1 MKQPSSS
8 IVTLALI
15 LASGGTSLIASAQTA
30 ADKFPLPTS
39 VPAGTKVQ
47 IDGSSSMQAVN
58 QGLKERFQKQFPNAD
73 VTVPTQYQGSD
84 SGIKSIAEGKA
95 ELVGI
100 GRPLT
105 KAEKAQGIAA
115 KTIGRSKIA
124 IIVGE
129 GNPYKGNLTLK
140 DFAKIYR
147 GEVTDWS
154 QLPSA
159 NGATGKIKV
168 IDRPETSDTRRAFAN
183 YPVFQNGKLRTGSN
197 AEKLTEDST
206 QSVVDKLGNDG
217 IGYAPAD
224 QVKNISGIRA
234 VTLHSTQP
242 DNPKYPFSQPL
253 AYAYKSEAGKISDGT
268 KAFLGYLSDSSGQT
282 AVQETLAA
290 GSTAA
295 TGGTTTTPTASTSPA
310 TSTTTTETTGTN
322 GTTGATGTT
331 GTTGTETTGTT
342 TGTATGSDPATTTTT
357 TTTTSTAGKG
367 LSPWWW
373 LLVPLGAGLLWW
385 LLGRKQPEEEAAPRS
400 AVTTAPEQPPE
411 LKPLYPPPPSRT
423 AKGDG
428 LSGDLSGDISSGV
441 GGFRP
446 ADDLRSG
453 DLRSGDL
460 SGTLPPR
467 PNLNLN
473 APPTANFNGVVDTV
487 KDKANDINLA
497 GGAAIAGGAAA
508 AAAFGKN
515 IFDSPGATLG
525 ERANEPVGAIQPAE
539 IAPPDLS
546 NPLEGL
552 QDKSSN
558 LLPNLDLNNPLDG
571 VRDKIGDTIA
581 DGGSNAAAFGGAALA
596 GGAALVGGAGAAI
609 GNIFDRD
616 QPESSDLSFEVPANP
631 LAGGI
636 ENIQDRA
643 EELIPD
649 GNIDFSFDEIG
660 DLTPDGTPE
669 NPLDRVGDFLKDGGA
684 AAAAAGGAAIAGGAA
699 LAGGAGQSIG
709 NFFGGGQKEEDI
721 SEGLWPEESGDR
733 NDPFALSDPLDA
745 VKDKADFDLS
755 NPLDGIKDRA
765 EELKDKAADAIPD
778 GLKIDNNPL
787 DNLTDKTGNF
797 FSSTGSA
804 VGAAGAATLAGGAAL
819 FGQQKPEISELEA
832 PNLDLDTFDRDLNA
846 IDFDN
851 LDDDPF
857 AGLSDLLGE
866 ETGDI
871 EKDSAKSETSDFFD
885 SLNEK
890 TTGFLDNAK
899 DMGGAALAGGAA
911 GVAAAG
917 AAAAG
922 AGQAFQSFFTGK
934 EPSLPDLS
942 GNLYSEG
949 QITLVSANPTQAY
962 THWEIP
968 VRLKRQLREQGGQ
981 KLVVRLYDVTDVDPN
996 AELPYNFQEFACNDS
1011 AWDLELPIAQSNRRY
1026 VTEIGYVTDDNRWLM
1041 LARSAPL
1048 WIRSTPE

>member
-8 IVTLALI
+8 IVTLALM
-15 LASGGTSLIASAQTA
+15 LASGGTISIVSAQTA

-47 IDGSSSMQAVN
+47 IDGSESMQAVN
-58 QGLKERFQKQFPNAD
+58 QGLKERFQKQFSNAE
-73 VTVPTQYQGSD
+73 VVLPTQYQGSD
-84 SGIKSIAEGKA
+84 SGIKALVEGKA
-95 ELVGI
+95 ELAGI

-105 KAEKAQGIAA
+105 TAEKAQGIAA
-115 KTIGRSKIA
+115 KSLNRAKIA
-124 IIVGE
+124 IIVKDT
-129 GNPYKGNLTLK
+129 NPYKGNLTLK
-140 DFAKIYR
+140 DFARIYR

-154 QLPSA
+154 QLPGA
-159 NGATGKIKV
+159 NGAKGKIEV

-197 AEKLTEDST
+197 AQKLTEDST
-206 QSVVDKLGNDG
+206 KAVVEKLGENG

-224 QVKNISGIRA
+224 QVKNISGIRS
-234 VTLHSTQP
+234 VTLHGTQP

-253 AYAYKSEAGKISDGT
+253 AYAYKNQGGKVSDGA
-268 KAFLGYLSDSSGQT
+268 KAFLGYVSDPSGQA
-282 AVQETLAA
+282 AVREAIAA
-290 GSTAA
+290 GATATTA
-295 TGGTTTTPTASTSPA
+295 STTTTTTTSPSPA
-310 TSTTTTETTGTN
+310 TSPTTET
-322 GTTGATGTT
+322 TGTT

-342 TGTATGSDPATTTTT
+342 GTATGGDPAATTTTT
-357 TTTTSTAGKG
+357 TTTTTTASKG
-367 LSPWWW
+367 GFPWW
-373 LLVPLGAGLLWW
+373 LFLIPIGAGLLWW
-385 LLGRKQPEEEAAPRS
+385 LLGRKKPAEEVAPRS
-400 AVTTAPEQPPE
+400 TVTTAPEQPPG

-423 AKGDG
+423 ARGDG

-473 APPTANFNGVVDTV
+473 APPNANFNGVVDTV
-487 KDKANDINLA
+487 KGKANDINLA

-515 IFDSPGATLG
+515 VFD
-525 ERANEPVGAIQPAE
+525 RANEPVGEIHPPEIAPPE
-539 IAPPDLS
+539 IAPPDLT

-558 LLPNLDLNNPLDG
+558 LLPNLDIKNPLDG
-571 VRDKIGDTIA
+571 VGERVSERVA
-581 DGGSNAAAFGGAALA
+581 DGGANAAALGGAALA
-596 GGAALVGGAGAAI
+596 GGAALVGGAGAAM

-616 QPESSDLSFEVPANP
+616 QPESSDLSFEAPANP

-636 ENIQDRA
+636 DNIQDRA

-649 GNIDFSFDEIG
+649 GNVDFSFDEIG
-660 DLTPDGTPE
+660 GLTPDGTPG

-684 AAAAAGGAAIAGGAA
+684 ATAAAGGAAIAGGAA
-699 LAGGAGQSIG
+699 LAGGAGQSVG
-709 NFFGGGQKEEDI
+709 NFFGGTQPQEDI
-721 SEGLWPEESGDR
+721 SEGLWLEEPGDR
-733 NDPFALSDPLDA
+733 NNPFEQTNLADA
-745 VKDKADFDLS
+745 VKD
-755 NPLDGIKDRA
+755 RV
-765 EELKDKAADAIPD
+765 ADATPD
-778 GLKIDNNPL
+778 ALKVETNPVG
-787 DNLTDKTGNF
+787 DLTDKAGNF
-797 FSSTGSA
+797 FSGTGAA
-804 VGAAGAATLAGGAAL
+804 VGAAGAATVAGGAAL
-819 FGQQKPEISELEA
+819 FGQNKPEISELEA
-832 PNLDLDTFDRDLNA
+832 PNLDMDTFDRDLNA

-871 EKDSAKSETSDFFD
+871 GKDDAQAETSDFFD
-885 SLNEK
+885 NLNET

-899 DMGGAALAGGAA
+899 GMGGAALAGGAA
-911 GVAAAG
+911 AVAGAG

-922 AGQAFQSFFTGK
+922 AGQAFQSFFAGK
-934 EPSLPDLS
+934 DPQADLSGEPS

-981 KLVVRLYDVTDVDPN
+981 KLVVRLYDVTDIEPN
-996 AELPYNFQEFACNDS
+996 AELPHNFQEFECNDS
-1011 AWDLELPIAQSNRRY
+1011 AWDLELPIAHSNRRY
-1026 VTEIGYVTDDNRWLM
+1026 LTEIGYVTGDNRWLM
-1041 LARSAPL
+1041 LARSTPL
-1048 WIRSTPE
+1048 WIRSNPA

>member
-47 IDGSSSMQAVN
+47 INGSSSMQAVN
-58 QGLKERFQKQFPNAD
+58 QGLKERFQKQFPDAD

-84 SGIKSIAEGKA
+84 SGINAIAAGKA
-95 ELVGI
+95 DLAGI

-105 KAEKAQGIAA
+105 KAEQAKGIAA

-183 YPVFQNGKLRTGSN
+183 YLVFQNGKLRTGSN

-206 QSVVDKLGNDG
+206 QAVVDKLGVDG
-217 IGYAPAD
+217 ISYAPAD
-224 QVKNISGIRA
+224 QIKNIPGIRA

-253 AYAYKSEAGKISDGT
+253 SYAYKNQGDKVSNGA
-268 KAFLGYLSDSSGQT
+268 KAFLGYVSDPSGQT
-282 AVQETLAA
+282 AIQETIASGA
-290 GSTAA
+290 TTA
-295 TGGTTTTPTASTSPA
+295 TGGATTTPTTSTSPA
-310 TSTTTTETTGTN
+310 TTTTTTETTGTA
-322 GTTGATGTT
+322 GTTGATGS
-331 GTTGTETTGTT
+331 TGTT
-342 TGTATGSDPATTTTT
+342 TGNATGGDPSATTTTT
-357 TTTTSTAGKG
+357 TTTTSTADKG
-367 LSPWWW
+367 GFPWWV
-373 LLVPLGAGLLWW
+373 LLIPLGAGLLWW
-385 LLGRKQPEEEAAPRS
+385 LLGRKKPEEEAAPRS
-400 AVTTAPEQPPE
+400 AVTTAPEQPPG

-423 AKGDG
+423 ARADG
-428 LSGDLSGDISSGV
+428 LSGDLSGDLSSSI

-473 APPTANFNGVVDTV
+473 APNANFNGVVDTV

-515 IFDSPGATLG
+515 IFD
-525 ERANEPVGAIQPAE
+525 RANEPVGDITPPEITPPE

-558 LLPNLDLNNPLDG
+558 LLPNLDLQNPLDG
-571 VRDKIGDTIA
+571 VGERVSETIA
-581 DGGSNAAAFGGAALA
+581 DGGANAAALGGAALA
-596 GGAALVGGAGAAI
+596 GGAALVGGAGSAI
-609 GNIFDRD
+609 GNFFDRD
-616 QPESSDLSFEVPANP
+616 QPESSDLSFEVPNDNP

-669 NPLDRVGDFLKDGGA
+669 NPLDRVSEFLKDSGA
-684 AAAAAGGAAIAGGAA
+684 AAAAAGGTAIAGGAA

-721 SEGLWPEESGDR
+721 SSGLWPEESGDR

-745 VKDKADFDLS
+745 VQDKAAELKDNVMDLDLP
-755 NPLDGIKDRA
+755 NPLDAMTGKA
-765 EELKDKAADAIPD
+765 AELKDNVADAIPD
-778 GLKIDNNPL
+778 GLEIDNNPL
-787 DNLTDKTGNF
+787 GDLTDKAGNF
-797 FSSTGSA
+797 FSGTGAA

-871 EKDSAKSETSDFFD
+871 EKDSAKSETSGFFD
-885 SLNEK
+885 NLSEK

-911 GVAAAG
+911 GVA
-917 AAAAG
+917 G
-922 AGQAFQSFFTGK
+922 AGQAFQSFFTAK
-934 EPSLPDLS
+934 EQQLPDRSGEIS
-942 GNLYSEG
+942 GNLLYGEG
-949 QITLVSANPTQAY
+949 QITLVSAHPTQAY

-996 AELPYNFQEFACNDS
+996 AELPHNFQEFECNDS
-1011 AWDLELPIAQSNRRY
+1011 DWDLELPIAQSNRRY

-1041 LARSAPL
+1041 LARSVPL